1 MKPARGGA
9 QGINFTARSTTM
21 FCNPQ
26 NTSTTHPPSSS
37 NIMCSYHVHSPTPV
51 RHLKRTLADL
61 DSDSEPPSKRTHLSQ
76 NSLPTPPNSTQDE
89 HPKQSSPLCD
99 SPNWRKRLKSSLL
112 RPLDNQY
119 RPAAKQLAASSQ
131 LSAWLD
137 TVACP
142 RPGSCPASPHIYSPP
157 SYISLSG
164 HAALER
170 AQSCPAHFGLVRPKR
185 PASGSFALGSI
196 EPTHKRARLTVA
208 ALKGMSQQRSQYAE
222 SVVPRSTPSSSKAP
236 GTSDAA
242 YIDTLYGH
250 RIFMD
255 PSGRKIPQELK
266 ALKERI
272 LQKRSSP
279 QLDDE
284 AVFGVMDAA
293 EELAYNS
300 EGPTNKIL
308 RTPMFPLG
316 YGGLAEGGNTQW
328 NTIAMPNNPEC
339 DNRLSAPKPDAYLA
353 YPRGPKS
360 PWTVKQNNVVNHL
373 RVRPYSQPAKRNT
386 FPSLSFELK
395 AESAGGVL
403 TTAEAQA
410 AGSGSH
416 SVSSVL
422 WLLKEAKA
430 AGLTEIDLMQDT
442 VSFSVVA
449 SHRQAIV
456 YLHWLEPQAQHFY
469 MSYLRSY
476 STFEAEDIRRC
487 NNTIKNIID
496 DAKGPRQI
504 KLGKALVTLEP
515 IVDSWNLQPAATN
528 PPTPNSSVSGESR
541 SRKRGRGSQV

>member
-1 MKPARGGA
+1 M
-9 QGINFTARSTTM
+9 
-21 FCNPQ
+21 
-26 NTSTTHPPSSS
+26 PSS
-37 NIMCSYHVHSPTPV
+37 HVHSPTPV

-61 DSDSEPPSKRTHLSQ
+61 DPDPEPASKRARL
-76 NSLPTPPNSTQDE
+76 LPTPSYSTQDE
-89 HPKQSSPLCD
+89 HPKQNSPLCH
-99 SPNWRKRLKSSLL
+99 SPDWRKRLKSSLL
-112 RPLDNQY
+112 RPPDNQY

-137 TVACP
+137 AVACP
-142 RPGSCPASPHIYSPP
+142 RSGSCPASPHTYSPP
-157 SYISLSG
+157 SCSSLSSPV
-164 HAALER
+164 ALER
-170 AQSCPAHFGLVRPKR
+170 PQSCPAHFGLVRPKQ
-185 PASGSFALGSI
+185 PASGSFALDSI
-196 EPTHKRARLTVA
+196 EPTHKRARLTMA
-208 ALKGMSQQRSQYAE
+208 ALQGMSQQRSQYAE
-222 SVVPRSTPSSSKAP
+222 SVVPQSTSSSSKAP
-236 GTSDAA
+236 DTSDAA

-250 RIFMD
+250 GIFMD

-279 QLDDE
+279 QLNDE

-339 DNRLSAPKPDAYLA
+339 ENRLSAPKPDAYLA

-386 FPSLSFELK
+386 FPSISFDLK
-395 AESAGGVL
+395 AESAGGAL

-430 AGLTEIDLMQDT
+430 AGLTEVDLMQDT
-442 VSFSVVA
+442 VSFSIVA

-469 MSYLRSY
+469 MSYLR
-476 STFEAEDIRRC
+476 T
-487 NNTIKNIID
+487 
-496 DAKGPRQI
+496 
-504 KLGKALVTLEP
+504 
-515 IVDSWNLQPAATN
+515 
-528 PPTPNSSVSGESR
+528 
-541 SRKRGRGSQV
+541 

>member
-9 QGINFTARSTTM
+9 QESLAARSTQTTAIYKIH
-21 FCNPQ
+21 PQ
-26 NTSTTHPPSSS
+26 LTPRPSSS
-37 NIMCSYHVHSPTPV
+37 NTMRSHHVHSPTPV
-51 RHLKRTLADL
+51 RHLKRTLHDL
-61 DSDSEPPSKRTHLSQ
+61 DPDSKPASKRTRLSQ
-76 NSLPTPPNSTQDE
+76 DSLPTPPYSTQDE

-99 SPNWRKRLKSSLL
+99 SPDWRKRLKSSLL
-112 RPLDNQY
+112 RPLDNHY
-119 RPAAKQLAASSQ
+119 RPTTKQLPASSQ

-137 TVACP
+137 AVACP
-142 RPGSCPASPHIYSPP
+142 RSGSCPANSHTYSPP
-157 SYISLSG
+157 NHSSLSG
-164 HAALER
+164 RPALER
-170 AQSCPAHFGLVRPKR
+170 SQSCPAHSGLVRPKR
-185 PASGSFALGSI
+185 PASGSFALDST

-208 ALKGMSQQRSQYAE
+208 ALQGMSQQRSQYAE
-222 SVVPRSTPSSSKAP
+222 SVVPRSTSSSSKAP

-250 RIFMD
+250 GIFMD

-279 QLDDE
+279 QLDDG

-430 AGLTEIDLMQDT
+430 AGLTEVDLMQDT

-456 YLHWLEPQAQHFY
+456 YLHWLDPQTQHFY

-476 STFEAEDIRRC
+476 STFEVDDIRRC

-504 KLGKALVTLEP
+504 KLGKALATLEFV
-515 IVDSWNLQPAATN
+515 VDSWNLQPAATN
-528 PPTPNSSVSGESR
+528 PPTPNSSVSGEPR